1 MDICFQFSWVHI
13 LINIQGIYIDKTPL
27 RLGKWEHMSISNLK
41 KGKTTCETFAKILSS
56 VVVKETQ
63 FRLVSYF
70 HFKVK
75 KILKRS
81 PPRSDKA
88 PLK

>member
-1 MDICFQFSWVHI
+1 
-13 LINIQGIYIDKTPL
+13 
-27 RLGKWEHMSISNLK
+27 MSISNLK
-41 KGKTTCETFAKILSS
+41 KGKTTCETFGKILSS

-81 PPRSDKA
+81 PPKSDKA
-88 PLK
+88 PLKWIFSYAAERRPEISG